1 LIVSGGVGIGGTLNS
16 SVISISSTFDILA
29 SNLTTSG
36 ISLNQVAHSV
46 NASSYRTLKYTVQIT
61 SGSDYNAQELLLLH
75 DGSSVYMTEY
85 AQILAGS
92 GLTLS
97 TFDADINSGNVRLLV
112 SPTNAVTTYN
122 LSCTAM
128 RI

>member
-1 LIVSGGVGIGGTLNS
+1 MNS
-16 SVISISSTFDILA
+16 SVVSISETFDILA
-29 SNLTTSG
+29 SNLTTS
-36 ISLNQVAHSV
+36 STTLYQEVHSV
-46 NASSYRTLKYTVQIT
+46 GAASYRTLKYTIQVT
-61 SGSDYNAQELLLLH
+61 SGSDYNAQEILLLH

-112 SPTNAVTTYN
+112 SPTNAVTTYR

-128 RI
+128 RV

>member
-1 LIVSGGVGIGGTLNS
+1 MYQEV
-16 SVISISSTFDILA
+16 
-29 SNLTTSG
+29 
-36 ISLNQVAHSV
+36 HSV
-46 NASSYRTLKYTVQIT
+46 GAASYRTLKYTIQVT
-61 SGSDYNAQELLLLH
+61 SGSDYNAQEILLLH

-112 SPTNAVTTYN
+112 SPTNAVTTYR

-128 RI
+128 RV